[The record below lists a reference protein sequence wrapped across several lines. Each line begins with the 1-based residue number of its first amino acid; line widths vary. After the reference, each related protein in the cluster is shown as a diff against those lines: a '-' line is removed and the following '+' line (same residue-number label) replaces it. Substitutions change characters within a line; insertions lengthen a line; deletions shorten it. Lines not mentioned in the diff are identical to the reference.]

1 MSGASEDLKTLV
13 SGVSIMPVF
22 RAEVMLL
29 NLEIGRSGGGGKKNV
44 KSWNFGKKEECK
56 ILEFL

>member
-1 MSGASEDLKTLV
+1 MSGASEDLKTLA

-29 NLEIGRSGGGGKKNV
+29 NLKIDRSGEKRRRM
-44 KSWNFGKKEECK
+44 
-56 ILEFL
+56 